1 MAYIDSMGQTLPD
14 MDFNEALRTV
24 LELARQN
31 QIDELDEAF
40 GDEGLAD
47 QAEWQSVALA
57 TVETVLEDNADDLSN
72 LFHSGA
78 ARGFPIDVVM
88 ADRGDDPTDPSSAIR
103 IVYDM
108 AGSVPLDVEEARV
121 YGLEGE
127 AIRQYQS
134 LDVVNDLIG
143 MHSDV
148 IASMRGS
155 ALRH

>member
-1 MAYIDSMGQTLPD
+1 VAYIDSMGHTRPD

-31 QIDELDEAF
+31 QIDDMDEAF
-40 GDEGLAD
+40 GDDGLAE
-47 QAEWQSVALA
+47 QAEWQAAAMS
-57 TVETVLEDNADDLSN
+57 TVETVLEENADDLSN
-72 LFHSGA
+72 LFQSGA
-78 ARGFPIDVVM
+78 ARGYPIDVVM
-88 ADRGDDPTDPSSAIR
+88 ADRADDPTEPSAAIR

-108 AGSVPLDVEEARV
+108 AGSVPLGLDEARV

-127 AIRQYQS
+127 AMRQYQS

-148 IASMRGS
+148 IVSMRGS